1 VQVIEDLFFIQIQ
14 RTTFEMKGNMRQAAG
29 IIGQGALAFTGEFNR
44 TL

>member
-14 RTTFEMKGNMRQAAG
+14 WTAFEMKGNVRQAAG
-29 IIGQGALAFTGEFNR
+29 VIGQGALTFTGEFNR